1 MISLHVPYSLYLI
14 VVLYL
19 KSGLK
24 MNKVYLGM
32 YVLSKINMN
41 IERSELLLKQDTEGS
56 NQI

>member
-1 MISLHVPYSLYLI
+1 MISLNVPYSQYLI

-41 IERSELLLKQDTEGS
+41 IERSELLLKQDTF
-56 NQI
+56 